1 LEFSPGGVFA
11 ASRAF
16 LCPQTAKP
24 AAAKLPCNFVFCTDF
39 CLYCGCFIIGAAL
52 LNAPRES
59 KDSMLKKYYATVSMC
74 AAQAFDGN
82 FLCVAADYA
91 VRFIRFLVLI
101 LIWRSLAATG
111 ADFNGLTL
119 DRILTYLLMASVL
132 HQQLNIITP
141 ATSALWEGSIIGRYT
156 RPVPV
161 IGSFVA
167 ETVGRWWIPVFLF
180 YSLPL
185 WLASPLFDISPLPA
199 GPACGLLSVLSLAL
213 SASLGFALDILFAAL
228 AMRMKNG
235 CWAAMVVREAL
246 ASIFSG
252 ALIPFAVLPWN
263 LGEIFELL
271 PFGSIANA
279 PLSVYI
285 GTGDTVRLLLLQVFW
300 NVTLWFAALRIY
312 RKSEERMISYG
323 G

>member
-1 LEFSPGGVFA
+1 
-11 ASRAF
+11 
-16 LCPQTAKP
+16 
-24 AAAKLPCNFVFCTDF
+24 
-39 CLYCGCFIIGAAL
+39 
-52 LNAPRES
+52 
-59 KDSMLKKYYATVSMC
+59 MLKKYYATISMC
-74 AAQAFDGN
+74 AVQAFDGN

-91 VRFIRFLVLI
+91 VRFIRFFILI
-101 LIWRSLAATG
+101 LIWRSLAAAG
-111 ADFNGLTL
+111 ANFNGLTL

-180 YSLPL
+180 YGLPL
-185 WLASPLFDISPLPA
+185 WLVSPLLGINPLPA
-199 GPACGLLSVLSLAL
+199 SPACGFLSVLSLAL
-213 SASLGFALDILFAAL
+213 SASLGFAMDILFAAL
-228 AMRMKNG
+228 AMLMKNG
-235 CWAAMVVREAL
+235 SWAAVMVREAL

-263 LGEIFELL
+263 LGRIFALL

-285 GTGDTVRLLLLQVFW
+285 GTGDTPRLFLLQIFW
-300 NVTLWFAALRIY
+300 NITIWIAAVRFY
-312 RKSEERMISYG
+312 HKSEERMISFG

>member
-1 LEFSPGGVFA
+1 
-11 ASRAF
+11 
-16 LCPQTAKP
+16 
-24 AAAKLPCNFVFCTDF
+24 
-39 CLYCGCFIIGAAL
+39 
-52 LNAPRES
+52 
-59 KDSMLKKYYATVSMC
+59 MLKKYYATVSMS

-91 VRFIRFLVLI
+91 VRFIRFIILI
-101 LIWRSLAATG
+101 LVWRSLAAAG

-119 DRILTYLLMASVL
+119 NRILTYLLMASVL

-156 RPVPV
+156 RPIPV

-185 WLASPLFDISPLPA
+185 WLASPLLGISPLPA
-199 GPACGLLSVLSLAL
+199 SPVCGFLSVLSLAL
-213 SASLGFALDILFAAL
+213 SASLGFAIDILFAAL
-228 AMRMKNG
+228 AMRLKNG
-235 CWAAMVVREAL
+235 CWAALMVREAL
-246 ASIFSG
+246 ASLFSG
-252 ALIPFAVLPWN
+252 ALIPFAVMPCN
-263 LGEIFELL
+263 LGKIFELL

-279 PLSVYI
+279 PLSIYI
-285 GTGDTVRLLLLQVFW
+285 GTGDTARLFLLQIFW
-300 NVTLWFAALRIY
+300 NIALWLAALRIY
-312 RKSEERMISYG
+312 RKSEERMISFG